1 MKDNSNI
8 KNELYK
14 INYCKTV
21 VFIDLRGILWYI
33 YMDVNNYYFNFIYV
47 YI

>member
-21 VFIDLRGILWYI
+21 VFIDLRGICGI
-33 YMDVNNYYFNFIYV
+33 FIWT
-47 YI
+47 

>member
-1 MKDNSNI
+1 MKDNS
-8 KNELYK
+8 
-14 INYCKTV
+14 TV
-21 VFIDLRGILWYI
+21 KQWFFIDLRGILWYI